1 MQSVECNNLT
11 KRYGSVY
18 AVNDLSFSIAENSI
32 TGLIGRNGAGKTTLL
47 KMLAGFSLPTSGT
60 VNIFGQN
67 PFNNLLVSANLIFID
82 DEMVLPENMN
92 LGEILKAAAT
102 FYENWQAG
110 LASGLLDY
118 FSLDLCSYYPQLSK
132 GMKSTFN
139 MILGIA
145 ARCPITIFDEPTVG
159 MDAAVRKDFYRALL
173 KDYLQQP
180 RTIILSSHLLVEIE
194 DLLDN
199 ILLIDAGEKRL
210 HLPMDELRSYAVG
223 LTGNFKLLNELVK
236 KEDIIF
242 QQQLGK
248 DKIYL
253 VVRNRNIDFSAAK
266 LKGLEISP
274 VAANDLCVY
283 LTAKHKGGI
292 DDVFKYN

>member
-1 MQSVECNNLT
+1 MLNVECNKLT

-18 AVNDLSFSIAENSI
+18 AVNDLSFSITEKSL

-47 KMLAGFSLPTSGT
+47 KMLAGFSLPTSGE
-60 VNIFGQN
+60 VSVFGYN
-67 PFNNLLVSANLIFID
+67 PFNNLQVSANLIFID
-82 DEMVLPENMN
+82 DELALPDNMK
-92 LGEILKAAAT
+92 LGEIMATAGT
-102 FYENWQAG
+102 FYANWQSD

-118 FSLDLCSYYPQLSK
+118 FALDSRSYYPQLSK

-145 ARCPITIFDEPTVG
+145 ARCPLTIFDEPTVG

-180 RTIILSSHLLVEIE
+180 RTIILSSHLLGEIE

-199 ILLIDAGEKRL
+199 ILLLDAGKKYL
-210 HLPMDELRSYAVG
+210 HLPMDELHSYAVG
-223 LTGNFKLLNELVK
+223 LTGSYQLLKQLVA
-236 KEDIIF
+236 KEDIIY

-248 DKIYL
+248 DSIYL
-253 VVRNRNIDFSAAK
+253 VVRNRDKDYLTIQ
-266 LKGLEISP
+266 LKGIEVSP

-292 DDVFKYN
+292 DDVFKHN